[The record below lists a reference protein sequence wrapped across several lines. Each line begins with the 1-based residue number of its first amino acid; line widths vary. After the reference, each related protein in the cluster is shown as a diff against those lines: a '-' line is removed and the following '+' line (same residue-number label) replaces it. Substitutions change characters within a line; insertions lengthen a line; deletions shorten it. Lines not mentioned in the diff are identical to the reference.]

1 MFLIWKN
8 ILANNRNKT
17 LLWIVVTANVVF
29 FFLYKLFLKHILLN
43 HFNNLQDQIN
53 KSYYTKIFSF
63 LEFPIISIT
72 IILLLLILFY
82 NHVKGFL
89 SNIKNEIPFLI
100 IVLCFNVLIQLVI
113 MITVQTLPIADSKYY
128 IDLALRLYQSGSYVN
143 PNRQLT
149 SFWPIGLP
157 AYLSWLMYLN
167 TNYLILAK
175 IFNIV
180 ISTVFIFVLYLVFR
194 KELTIKGRIIF
205 LLAFT
210 LFPDNLFS
218 SNCIMADYPFSLLL
232 WLSIY
237 IIMKYRNNN
246 IIILLTSLILALM
259 SYLRPVG
266 LLLPIIFLI
275 DFFKSYNLEI
285 SLRHSF
291 ILIIGFCLVLSPWI
305 YRNYKIFH
313 KFVPISTNGGFNF
326 LMGNHDNSSG
336 GVNFEFHY
344 DNSLQETKASE
355 NAYSKGTNNIITHPV
370 ESLLR
375 LPMKIIFSY
384 YRGDSSITWSLKETK
399 NRIPAFILSFIF
411 FFTNFFFY
419 LILIISILGII
430 SYKKIFKNNTLKYF
444 MGALYVYFI
453 LIIVIYVGAERY
465 LIPIIPIHFFF
476 VGKYFS

>member
-1 MFLIWKN
+1 
-8 ILANNRNKT
+8 
-17 LLWIVVTANVVF
+17 
-29 FFLYKLFLKHILLN
+29 
-43 HFNNLQDQIN
+43 
-53 KSYYTKIFSF
+53 
-63 LEFPIISIT
+63 
-72 IILLLLILFY
+72 
-82 NHVKGFL
+82 
-89 SNIKNEIPFLI
+89 
-100 IVLCFNVLIQLVI
+100 

-143 PNRQLT
+143 PSGHLT

-157 AYLSWLMYLN
+157 AYLSWLMYLS

-180 ISTVFIFVLYLVFR
+180 ISTIYILVLYLLFR

-210 LFPDNLFS
+210 LYPDNLFN
-218 SNCIMADYPFSLLL
+218 SNCIMADYPFALLL
-232 WLSIY
+232 WISVF

-246 IIILLTSLILALM
+246 KIILLTSVILALM

-275 DFFKSYNLEI
+275 DFFKSNNLKI

-291 ILIIGFCLVLSPWI
+291 IMIIVFCLVLSPWV
-305 YRNYKIFH
+305 YRNYKIFN
-313 KFVPISTNGGFNF
+313 KFVPVSTNGGFNF
-326 LMGNHDNSSG
+326 LMGNHNNSNG
-336 GVNFEFHY
+336 GVNFDFQY
-344 DNSLQETKASE
+344 NNSLQETKANE
-355 NAYSKGTNNIITHPV
+355 NAYSKGIDDIIDHPV

-399 NRIPAFILSFIF
+399 NKILPVILSFAF
-411 FFTNFFFY
+411 FFANYFFY
-419 LILIISILGII
+419 LVVFISIICI
-430 SYKKIFKNNTLKYF
+430 FSCKKIFRNDSLKYF
-444 MGALYVYFI
+444 MGSLYIYFI
-453 LIIVIYVGAERY
+453 LIIINYVGAERY
-465 LIPIIPIHFFF
+465 LIPIMPIHFFL